1 MKSLLYP
8 AKFLMDSLRY
18 PVKFGI
24 IFSIVLALL
33 VVLSLNLIT
42 SISEEVA
49 FLESERTG
57 LAYIK
62 VVRQPI
68 EHIQQHR
75 GMTAAYLNGAKGFHD
90 RIMQKRDIVD
100 EKLDELNEIN
110 NKLGVQ
116 LGTGNVIKK
125 LQQQWSSIKNNS
137 LNVSAAEAIKVHSV
151 MVADLL
157 LLMSDVANTSQI
169 TLDPKLDSY
178 YMGDA
183 IVSGLPN
190 MLENM
195 GQARAVGSG
204 VAAKGRFSDQK
215 NYTKLAVLSNN
226 INLYFQGVSNGLDA
240 VYGENVDVSQAL
252 KAATDS
258 NNQAVREMQVLL
270 NDKLLNAQT
279 ITVSS
284 DLVFNAAT
292 TAIGGS
298 YKLFDSLV
306 PQLEKLLVDR
316 IESANSNKNI
326 TLSVIGFSLLL
337 VAYLFAG
344 FYLSVCESIWM
355 ISTSA
360 QKLAGGDLSV
370 RINLKAR
377 DEMKRIA
384 ESFNDMVGQF
394 SQVITQ
400 ITSSSH
406 QVASS
411 SEELSIITQQT
422 SQSIYEQQSQTEQ
435 AATAMNEMSATVQEV
450 NRNINGTAEAAQEA
464 NSETV
469 KGRKVV
475 EDAVVA
481 VQQLAGQLE
490 SAAGVINQL
499 EQDSEN
505 INTVLDV
512 IKGIAEQ
519 TNLLALN
526 AAIEA
531 ARAGEQGRGFA
542 VVADEVRTLAGR
554 TQQSTEEINHVI
566 DKLQSGSRKAVEVM
580 NQSRDEAQLVVEQAM
595 KAGVSLSAISTA
607 VEQINDMSA
616 LIASA
621 AEQQSATTEEIN
633 RNITSISEIAI
644 ETSSGAQQTS
654 TASEDL
660 AKMGTGLQGLVVQFT
675 I

>member
-1 MKSLLYP
+1 MKALLFP

-24 IFSIVLALL
+24 IFIIVLVLL
-33 VVLSLNLIT
+33 VVLSLNLVT
-42 SISEEVA
+42 SINEEVS

-62 VVRQPI
+62 MVRQPI

-75 GMTAAYLNGAKGFHD
+75 GMTAAYLNGAKGFYD
-90 RIMQKRDIVD
+90 RIIQKRAIVD
-100 EKLDELNEIN
+100 EKLAELNEVN

-116 LGTGNVIKK
+116 LSTGNVVNR
-125 LQQQWSSIKNNS
+125 LMQQWSRIKSSS
-137 LNVSAAEAIKVHSV
+137 LNMSSAEAIKVHSA
-151 MVADLL
+151 MISDLL
-157 LLMSDVANTSQI
+157 LLMGDVADTSQI
-169 TLDPKLDSY
+169 TLDPTLDSY

-204 VAAKGRFSDQK
+204 VAAKGRFSGQQ

-226 INLYFQGVSNGLDA
+226 INLYFQRVSKGLKA
-240 VYGENVDVSQAL
+240 VYGENIEVSSAL

-258 NNQAVREMQVLL
+258 NNKAVREMQVLL

-279 ITVSS
+279 ITVNS
-284 DLVFNAAT
+284 DVVFNSAT

-306 PQLEKLLVDR
+306 PQLDKLLADR
-316 IESANSNKNI
+316 IESAQSTLNI
-326 TLSVIGFSLLL
+326 TLSVIAFVLLL

-344 FYLSVCESIWM
+344 FYLSVCESIWA

-377 DEMKRIA
+377 DEMKHIA
-384 ESFNDMVGQF
+384 ESFNEMSDQF
-394 SQVITQ
+394 GQVIHQ

-422 SQSIYEQQSQTEQ
+422 SQSIYEQQSQTDQ
-435 AATAMNEMSATVQEV
+435 AATAMNQMSATVQEV
-450 NRNINGTAEAAQEA
+450 NRNISGTAEAAHEA
-464 NSETV
+464 NIETE
-469 KGRKVV
+469 KGRMVV
-475 EDAVVA
+475 EDAVEA
-481 VQQLAGQLE
+481 VQQLAGQIE
-490 SAAGVINQL
+490 GAAVVINQL

-505 INTVLDV
+505 INAVLDV
-512 IKGIAEQ
+512 IKGVAEQ

-554 TQQSTEEINHVI
+554 TQQSTEEINLVI

-580 NQSRDEAQLVVEQAM
+580 SKSRDEAQLVVEQAQ
-595 KAGVSLSAISTA
+595 KAGVSLSAISKA

-633 RNITSISEIAI
+633 RNITSISQIAN

-654 TASEDL
+654 TASEEL
-660 AKMGTGLQGLVVQFT
+660 AKMGTDLQGLVVQFT
-675 I
+675 V